1 MRRVPPKST
10 LEHTPR
16 PTLPAPNAYRSPVPP
31 VVLECWIGMVAHM
44 DRAHLDR
51 FSKSTWRRFCHEDLE
66 PLKRAIIRRRRVL
79 ARMIR
84 P

>member
-1 MRRVPPKST
+1 MRLVPPKST
-10 LEHTPR
+10 IAAIPR
-16 PTLPAPNAYRSPVPP
+16 PTLPVPNAYKSPVRA

-51 FSKSTWRRFCHEDLE
+51 FTRSTWRRFNHDDLE
-66 PLKRAIIRRRRVL
+66 PLKRAILRRRRVL
-79 ARMIR
+79 ARRLR